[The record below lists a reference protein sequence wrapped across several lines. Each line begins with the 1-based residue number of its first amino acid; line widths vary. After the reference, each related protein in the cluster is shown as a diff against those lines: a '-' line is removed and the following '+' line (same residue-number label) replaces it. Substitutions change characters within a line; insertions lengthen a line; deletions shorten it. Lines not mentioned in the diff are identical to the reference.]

1 MSLFSSDGIN
11 FSEASSFSS
20 ISSLHQRNR
29 DRHDHHDGTATV
41 EHCHLWEV
49 QLTVEEGVGGEDGT
63 GYKDGNF
70 EAYVLAMRKVC
81 GRKKVHFS

>member
-11 FSEASSFSS
+11 FPEASSFLS

-41 EHCHLWEV
+41 EHCHLWAV
-49 QLTVEEGVGGEDGT
+49 QLTVEGAKMVLNIRKEISRCMRRQRGSRDAH
-63 GYKDGNF
+63 KD
-70 EAYVLAMRKVC
+70 E
-81 GRKKVHFS
+81 